1 MPENQK
7 RIDSSARTDAAIA
20 GGEQTRLSKVIFY
33 ALCAIIVF
41 SVIAFG
47 AVNSWALG
55 VLSILSAFIAVFWLA
70 DSWLKKE
77 FSFNTSVLQ
86 LPLLALILIGVVQLL
101 PLRQLDIPADLLS
114 TPAVGSLSLAPYAT
128 RLAIVQ
134 LIVFFVF
141 FSAALRFVNNKD
153 RLRKIVFLLIIFG
166 SLMAFF
172 GLLQHF
178 ADVEKIYGVRV
189 TDQASP
195 FGSFVNKHHF
205 AAFMEMTIGVT
216 LGLLFGKALKD
227 NKRIFL
233 VVAAVVMGM
242 TIVFTGSRGGF
253 LSLLG
258 VIVFVV
264 AANLLQKPAGDEMDI
279 AIEDGKNYRRNFAF
293 IGGGVALIIILFGA
307 VLLLSGDAALL
318 RGVGLQNPTEASNG
332 RIHFWHVALQIFRD
346 HPILGAGLDSFGTVF
361 TQYDTWNGIYRIDQA
376 HNDYL
381 QILAD
386 AGILGFACAATFI
399 FLLFKKG
406 WQTISESLDR
416 FRRGAAVGALAG
428 CFGILL
434 HSFVDFPLRTTSNSF
449 VFLALAVLATASVD
463 LRKSSRSKRLTKTV

>member
-7 RIDSSARTDAAIA
+7 RIDSSARTDASIA

-134 LIVFFVF
+134 LVVFFVF
-141 FSAALRFVNNKD
+141 FAAVLCFVNNEN
-153 RLRKIVFLLIIFG
+153 RLRKIVFFIITFG
-166 SLMAFF
+166 SVMAFF
-172 GLLQHF
+172 GILQRF
-178 ADVEKIYGVRV
+178 ANVEGIYGLRP
-189 TDQASP
+189 TNQANP
-195 FGSFVNKHHF
+195 FASFINGNHF
-205 AAFMEMTIGVT
+205 AAFMEMTAGVT
-216 LGLLFGKALKD
+216 LGLLFGKATKP

-233 VVAAVVMGM
+233 IIAAVVMGM
-242 TIVFTGSRGGF
+242 AIVFTSSRGGL
-253 LSLLG
+253 LSLFG
-258 VIVFVV
+258 VIIFVV
-264 AANLLQKPAGDEMDI
+264 AANLLQKPAGETDVTTVGD
-279 AIEDGKNYRRNFAF
+279 KKYRRSFAF
-293 IGGGVALIIILFGA
+293 VGGGLALLIFLFAA
-307 VLLLSGDAALL
+307 VLLLGGDESLL
-318 RGVGLQNPTEASNG
+318 RGVGLQNPIDASNG
-332 RIHFWHVALQIFRD
+332 RIHFWKTTLQIFRD
-346 HPILGAGLDSFGTVF
+346 YPILGAGLDSFGTVF
-361 TQYDTWNGIYRIDQA
+361 TQYDTWNGTYRIEQA

-381 QILAD
+381 QVLAE
-386 AGILGFACAATFI
+386 AGIIGFTCAAWFI
-399 FLLFKKG
+399 YFLFKKG
-406 WQTISESLDR
+406 RQVIGESSNQ

-434 HSFVDFPLRTTSNSF
+434 HSFFDFPLRTPSNTLF
-449 VFLALAVLATASVD
+449 FLTLAVVATASID
-463 LRKSSRSKRLTKTV
+463 SPKRARRKRLAKTA